1 MPAAQRKSWLAGLLS
16 LFMPGLGQVYNG
28 QALKGV
34 LFYCLYGMVV
44 LVCVVILL
52 ELSFAPLNIV
62 LPLGV
67 ILAGY
72 LYILVDAIKTARR
85 QREIFQPKW
94 YNRWYVYLAILGLV
108 AFIIQPTASAT
119 IRKVGVQAFTI
130 PAASMQPT
138 LLVGDHILVNKLRY
152 RLTPPQRFDIIVFHY
167 PWEKDRDFI
176 KRVIGLPGDRVLVRD
191 GHVVVNDQPLQE
203 PYVSYTTKPR
213 QEQGNFGPVVVP
225 KKGALIE
232 IRGDKRL
239 YLQGE
244 PVPIPAGSFQ
254 PRDDRVL
261 KSGLEVFYGALLP
274 PGTTLQ
280 QPLAP
285 RPVEHDYYF
294 VLGDHRDNSRDSRYW
309 GFVPQANILGSAQRL
324 YWSWD
329 RATAHVRWERLG
341 QSVR

>member
-16 LFMPGLGQVYNG
+16 LFMLGLGQVYNG

-62 LPLGV
+62 FPLGV
-67 ILAGY
+67 ILAGH
-72 LYILVDAIKTARR
+72 LSILVDAIKTARH
-85 QREIFQPKW
+85 QRETFQPHW

-119 IRKVGVQAFTI
+119 LRKVGVQAFTI

-176 KRVIGLPGDRVLVRD
+176 KR
-191 GHVVVNDQPLQE
+191 
-203 PYVSYTTKPR
+203 
-213 QEQGNFGPVVVP
+213 
-225 KKGALIE
+225 
-232 IRGDKRL
+232 
-239 YLQGE
+239 
-244 PVPIPAGSFQ
+244 
-254 PRDDRVL
+254 
-261 KSGLEVFYGALLP
+261 
-274 PGTTLQ
+274 
-280 QPLAP
+280 
-285 RPVEHDYYF
+285 
-294 VLGDHRDNSRDSRYW
+294 
-309 GFVPQANILGSAQRL
+309 
-324 YWSWD
+324 
-329 RATAHVRWERLG
+329 
-341 QSVR
+341 